1 MKMLPRLPNAGDCT
15 PTPFTKVNYW
25 EVSWSIGRRTG
36 RRNWRS
42 PIVTTIRLLS
52 AGLETIDDQIVEIF
66 PGDSDVSPSI
76 SKSVRPLFPPS
87 YS

>member
-1 MKMLPRLPNAGDCT
+1 MLAVWRGI
-15 PTPFTKVNYW
+15 
-25 EVSWSIGRRTG
+25 ERRIASDATG
-36 RRNWRS
+36 VS